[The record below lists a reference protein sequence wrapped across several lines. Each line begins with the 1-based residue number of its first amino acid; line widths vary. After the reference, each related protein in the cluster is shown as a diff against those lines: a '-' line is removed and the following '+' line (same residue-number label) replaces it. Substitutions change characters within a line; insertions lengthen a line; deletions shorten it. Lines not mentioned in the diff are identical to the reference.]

1 MNRCNM
7 TIHVSFF
14 WTAVVT
20 DVTFKLKKFINFTVS
35 VISRMYFI
43 FSTGFG
49 APLGKIKLNQ
59 FQPGEWCF
67 LGRSEGSTFTE
78 KLMKLNPQVNEEL
91 KNFKQLN
98 KLINFTVSVI
108 SCMFFIFY
116 KLWAQVYLSNVLLHD
131 HHHACLSFIL
141 LVLTY
146 QQVSPLFY
154 RSTKFSVKN
163 TKFWPRM
170 LEFSLGC
177 HLGC

>member
-1 MNRCNM
+1 MIDKTPTSASSCLSSSWSSSCIM
-7 TIHVSFF
+7 HHIECSSYY
-14 WTAVVT
+14 
-20 DVTFKLKKFINFTVS
+20 I
-35 VISRMYFI
+35 I
-43 FSTGFG
+43 
-49 APLGKIKLNQ
+49 APFNTLQQMSCLSSSSLNS
-59 FQPGEWCF
+59 
-67 LGRSEGSTFTE
+67 LSLS
-78 KLMKLNPQVNEEL
+78 MQVRESMQSIG
-91 KNFKQLN
+91 FKQLN